1 MPLAL
6 CTALQFYMII
16 FSRDARTPDM
26 YITPE
31 VVSNEGVCFLI
42 HSPEGDGHYDCALP
56 AYDFKTVK
64 PGGDNYSKA
73 KSCCCGVN
81 QKLSKDSC
89 KPSPFYTSRCKCFK
103 QSQPC
108 SSLCHCKNCLNPY
121 GRKEERIPPRN
132 SRKKRRHECQVDIPD
147 SKRFAESRGESI
159 SMSTWSDFEAL
170 VLSEVVKHFSE
181 NEECHTYP
189 NITKLYNDIVYYS
202 TSSYCIHSLP
212 PNLVFRGKSINEVTG
227 KIKYMS
233 SHTILNTA
241 Q

>member
-1 MPLAL
+1 M
-6 CTALQFYMII
+6 
-16 FSRDARTPDM
+16 
-26 YITPE
+26 
-31 VVSNEGVCFLI
+31 
-42 HSPEGDGHYDCALP
+42 
-56 AYDFKTVK
+56 
-64 PGGDNYSKA
+64 
-73 KSCCCGVN
+73 N

-108 SSLCHCKNCLNPY
+108 SSLCHCKSCLNPY

-181 NEECHTYP
+181 KLKTKSAILIQTLQNCIMIIQHPVIAYIHYP
-189 NITKLYNDIVYYS
+189 PVLFLEVRALMNCDWKNKIHVKSHYIKH
-202 TSSYCIHSLP
+202 SSIIICSSL
-212 PNLVFRGKSINEVTG
+212 
-227 KIKYMS
+227 
-233 SHTILNTA
+233 
-241 Q
+241 